1 MYEENN
7 TGIYSGYQPYYMPE
21 KLPQGN
27 EPVKEPEKKKKGGF
41 FKKAAAA
48 AALGVFFGVSA
59 GASFYAVR
67 YVADKT
73 GIVTQ
78 EETENPTAN
87 PTDKIVMAGSDSAQA
102 ETAPQENGI
111 VGTTANTGA
120 AATVTDVSSVVN
132 KVMPSV
138 VSITNTFV
146 EKQQDFFG
154 QIRQSEQQSG
164 GSGIIVGKSDTEL
177 LIATNN
183 HVVANAD
190 SLKVQFIDAEEVE
203 AQVKGTDST
212 KDLAVIAVQLKD
224 IKSSTLSE
232 IAIAELG
239 DSDSLKVGE
248 GTIAIGN
255 ALGYGQSVTTGV
267 VSAINREVK
276 VDSVEGTFIQT
287 DAAINP
293 GNSGGALLNMKGQVI
308 GINSNKIGGSVV
320 EGMGYAIPIS
330 SARPIIEDLMTK
342 TTRVAVEE
350 GKKGFLGIS
359 GVNVTDDAANV
370 YNMPKGIMIAQVYSG
385 TGAEAAGLIKGNII
399 TKFDGSSVTSMEEL
413 QKMLGYYAAGTT
425 VEVTVMEGSPDGW
438 AEKVVNVTL
447 GARQEDFGR

>member
-21 KLPQGN
+21 NTPQGT
-27 EPVKEPEKKKKGGF
+27 EPVKKQEKKKGGF
-41 FKKAAAA
+41 VKKAAAVI
-48 AALGVFFGVSA
+48 ALGAFFGVSA

-67 YVADKT
+67 YAADKL
-73 GIVTQ
+73 GVVAQ
-78 EETENPTAN
+78 EETEKPS
-87 PTDKIVMAGSDSAQA
+87 DKIVMAGSDSAQA
-102 ETAPQENGI
+102 NVVSQDGGMVNMTAGA
-111 VGTTANTGA
+111 GTAT
-120 AATVTDVSSVVN
+120 TVTDVSGVVE

-138 VSITNTFV
+138 VSITNTYV
-146 EKQQDFFG
+146 ETQQDFFG
-154 QIRQSEQQSG
+154 QIRQSEQQAG

-183 HVVANAD
+183 HVVADTD
-190 SLKVQFIDAEEVE
+190 SLKVQFIDGEEVE
-203 AQVKGTDST
+203 AQVKGTDSP

-224 IKSSTLSE
+224 IKSSTLGS
-232 IAIAELG
+232 ISIAELG

-267 VSAINREVK
+267 VSAVNREVK

-293 GNSGGALLNMKGQVI
+293 GNSGGALLNMEGQVI

-330 SARPIIEDLMTK
+330 FARPIIEDLMTK
-342 TTRVAVEE
+342 TTRVKVEDAQ
-350 GKKGFLGIS
+350 KGFLGIS

-385 TGAEAAGLIKGNII
+385 TGAEAAGLVKGNII
-399 TKFDGSSVTSMEEL
+399 TKFDGSSVSSMEEL

-438 AEKVVNVTL
+438 AEKVVEVTL
-447 GARQEDFGR
+447 GERQEESGR